1 MKVVSLGE
9 FLLEK
14 AKEEDKQQHF
24 WYSFVILIVVSAC
37 VNIPAGLVITFLIG
51 LVKEVWDHF
60 YGSGFCW
67 YDMLAN
73 CVGILVAFS
82 LLVGI

>member
-37 VNIPAGLVITFLIG
+37 VNIAAGLVITFLIG